1 MPWIV
6 QSKWALL
13 LASACSCSRAIFAK
27 WCVAYQEEEEA
38 GGRMVGLRRP
48 SRRRGR
54 RWRCK
59 FGQPTKEGKGGKTGR
74 EKAQVGWGPK
84 TERGGSLHR
93 RVICEAR
100 SCTLFTRISSD
111 DRIFISWGNLKI
123 VCVAIRPRGSETE
136 WKQHFDHPPT
146 NPHQRKVCG
155 VGLRPN

>member
-27 WCVAYQEEEEA
+27 WCVAYQED
-38 GGRMVGLRRP
+38 GGGGGWSHGWSP
-48 SRRRGR
+48 SSVSSSWPPVAMQIRTTNEGR
-54 RWRCK
+54 QDR
-59 FGQPTKEGKGGKTGR
+59 QGKSTSRLGAKNG
-74 EKAQVGWGPK
+74 
-84 TERGGSLHR
+84 ERGSLHR

-100 SCTLFTRISSD
+100 SCTPFTRISSD

-123 VCVAIRPRGSETE
+123 FCVAIRPRGSETE

-146 NPHQRKVCG
+146 TNPHQRKVCG

>member
-1 MPWIV
+1 M
-6 QSKWALL
+6 LL
-13 LASACSCSRAIFAK
+13 LVRAPVPYSPSDVWLIRRRER
-27 WCVAYQEEEEA
+27 EEEEA

-74 EKAQVGWGPK
+74 EKAKVGWGPK
-84 TERGGSLHR
+84 TERGGLHR

-111 DRIFISWGNLKI
+111 DRIFIS
-123 VCVAIRPRGSETE
+123 
-136 WKQHFDHPPT
+136 
-146 NPHQRKVCG
+146 
-155 VGLRPN
+155 